1 MKIVN
6 IKNGKRERFNIEGL
20 TAEEFSA
27 FRSLCKNFLQATD
40 NIAIYKPVGETPR
53 KSSFVLIDLGLSSGT
68 LWADRNVGADK
79 PEDYG
84 DYFRFGEITPFTEDS
99 PEYEYDGSM
108 ESIAGT
114 EHDAATFHF
123 GYNCHTPTF
132 DQINELFDEC
142 EWKWTLF
149 NGVNGF
155 RVTGPNGNS
164 IFLPA
169 AGYRNSSSAALISV
183 GSDGY
188 YWSATPFN
196 TYNGRSLS
204 FLSNY
209 WSWNF
214 NGRVVGFSVRPVCR
228 YSLI

>member
-6 IKNGKRERFNIEGL
+6 IKNGKREWFNIEGL

-40 NIAIYKPVGETPR
+40 NIAICKPVGETPR

-99 PEYEYDGSM
+99 PEYECDGSM

-114 EHDAATFHF
+114 VHDAAAFHF
-123 GYNCHTPTF
+123 GHNCHTPTF
-132 DQINELFDEC
+132 DQINELIDEC

-169 AGYRNSSSAALISV
+169 AGYRYSSSGALSDV
-183 GSDGY
+183 GSYGN
-188 YWSATPFN
+188 YWSATPSNSDYGRLLYFFSSLCVWN
-196 TYNGRSLS
+196 NGNRA
-204 FLSNY
+204 F
-209 WSWNF
+209 
-214 NGRVVGFSVRPVCR
+214 GFSVRPVCR
-228 YSLI
+228 

>member
-53 KSSFVLIDLGLSSGT
+53 KLSFALIDLGLSSGT

-84 DYFRFGEITPFTEDS
+84 DYFRFGEITPFTEDL
-99 PEYEYDGSM
+99 PEYECDGSM
-108 ESIAGT
+108 ESITGT

-123 GYNCHTPTF
+123 GHNCHTPTF
-132 DQINELFDEC
+132 DQINELIDEC

-169 AGYRNSSSAALISV
+169 AGYRYSSSGALDGV
-183 GSDGY
+183 GSYG
-188 YWSATPFN
+188 
-196 TYNGRSLS
+196 
-204 FLSNY
+204 NY
-209 WSWNF
+209 WSSTPGSASNGHSLDFGSSGWDWNVS
-214 NGRVVGFSVRPVCR
+214 NRACGFSVRPVCR
-228 YSLI
+228 

>member
-99 PEYEYDGSM
+99 PEYECDGSM

-114 EHDAATFHF
+114 VHDAAAFHF
-123 GYNCHTPTF
+123 GHNCHTPTF
-132 DQINELFDEC
+132 DQINELIDEC

-169 AGYRNSSSAALISV
+169 AGYRYNSSGALNGV
-183 GSDGY
+183 GSSGN
-188 YWSATPFN
+188 YWSATPDN
-196 TYNGRSLS
+196 TSYGHYLGFDSDYRVWDHASLA
-204 FLSNY
+204 N
-209 WSWNF
+209 
-214 NGRVVGFSVRPVCR
+214 GFSVRPVCR
-228 YSLI
+228 

>member
-6 IKNGKRERFNIEGL
+6 IKL
-20 TAEEFSA
+20 
-27 FRSLCKNFLQATD
+27 
-40 NIAIYKPVGETPR
+40 
-53 KSSFVLIDLGLSSGT
+53 SFVLIDLGLSSGT

-99 PEYEYDGSM
+99 PGYERDGSM

-123 GYNCHTPTF
+123 GHNCHIPAF
-132 DQINELFDEC
+132 DQINELIGEC

-155 RVTGPNGNS
+155 RVTGPNNNS

-169 AGYRNSSSAALISV
+169 AGYRYYDSGAFYDV
-183 GSDGY
+183 GSYGN
-188 YWSATPFN
+188 YWSATPDD
-196 TYNGRSLS
+196 TYYGRGLS
-204 FLSNY
+204 FISGY
-209 WSWNF
+209 WCWSHLN
-214 NGRVVGFSVRPVCR
+214 RALGFSVRPVC
-228 YSLI
+228 SKV

>member
-1 MKIVN
+1 MKIVI

-27 FRSLCKNFLQATD
+27 FRSFCKNFLQATD
-40 NIAIYKPVGETPR
+40 NIAIYKPVVETPR
-53 KSSFVLIDLGLSSGT
+53 KLSFVLIDLGLSSGT

-99 PEYEYDGSM
+99 PEYECDGSI
-108 ESIAGT
+108 ESVAGT
-114 EHDAATFHF
+114 EHDAATFYF
-123 GYNCHTPTF
+123 GHNCHTPTF
-132 DQINELFDEC
+132 DQINELINKC

-169 AGYRNSSSAALISV
+169 AGYRNYSSGALYNV
-183 GSDGY
+183 GSYGR
-188 YWSATPFN
+188 YWSATPNN
-196 TYNGRSLS
+196 TSNGRYLYFNSS
-204 FLSNY
+204 YCYWNVNY
-209 WSWNF
+209 
-214 NGRVVGFSVRPVCR
+214 RAYGFSVRPVCR
-228 YSLI
+228 

>member
-123 GYNCHTPTF
+123 GHNCHTPTF

-169 AGYRNSSSAALISV
+169 AGYRNYSSGTLSNV
-183 GSDGY
+183 GSYGY
-188 YWSATPFN
+188 YWSATPVS
-196 TYNGRSLS
+196 TYSGNYLYFSSSNWDWYYDGRAI
-204 FLSNY
+204 
-209 WSWNF
+209 
-214 NGRVVGFSVRPVCR
+214 GFSVRPVCR
-228 YSLI
+228 

>member
-6 IKNGKRERFNIEGL
+6 IKNGKREQFNIEGL

-40 NIAIYKPVGETPR
+40 NIAMYKPVGETPR
-53 KSSFVLIDLGLSSGT
+53 KLSFVLIDLGLSSGT

-84 DYFRFGEITPFTEDS
+84 DYFRFGEITSFTEDS
-99 PEYEYDGSM
+99 PEYECDGSM

-123 GYNCHTPTF
+123 GHGCHTPTF
-132 DQINELFDEC
+132 DQINELIDEC

-169 AGYRNSSSAALISV
+169 AGYRYISSGALDGV
-183 GSDGY
+183 GSYGN
-188 YWSATPFN
+188 YWSATPGSAS
-196 TYNGRSLS
+196 NGHSLDFGS
-204 FLSNY
+204 SGCDRGDSN
-209 WSWNF
+209 
-214 NGRVVGFSVRPVCR
+214 RAHGFSVRPVCR
-228 YSLI
+228 